1 MPYLVSNPLTLG
13 TNLIWHFYLGITH
26 SDSCNNKLQ
35 HSHTV
40 VMHGDRPS
48 NQTAWRGKHTCPNS
62 SCRRVAVWC
71 KASNVLINEER
82 SEKETSTCQVQ
93 TNKKKLHE
101 GCSRFKVTLKQMS
114 CFFSW
119 SSSEP
124 LPSNISK
131 RVSVLMAQGVIVVKS
146 CCQNIKRPSIEL
158 LQSFDCSW
166 WAEFRLLHHTNKTQS
181 SYSILSS
188 LYQIKYEN
196 TTVSN
201 RVEICDYFFPQM

>member
-1 MPYLVSNPLTLG
+1 
-13 TNLIWHFYLGITH
+13 
-26 SDSCNNKLQ
+26 
-35 HSHTV
+35 
-40 VMHGDRPS
+40 
-48 NQTAWRGKHTCPNS
+48 
-62 SCRRVAVWC
+62 
-71 KASNVLINEER
+71 
-82 SEKETSTCQVQ
+82 
-93 TNKKKLHE
+93 
-101 GCSRFKVTLKQMS
+101 MS

-131 RVSVLMAQGVIVVKS
+131 RVSALIAQGVIVVKS
-146 CCQNIKRPSIEL
+146 CCQNIKHPSIEL

-166 WAEFRLLHHTNKTQS
+166 WAEFRLLHHTHKSQF

-201 RVEICDYFFPQM
+201 RVEICDYFFPWMQHHSLKVGYSI